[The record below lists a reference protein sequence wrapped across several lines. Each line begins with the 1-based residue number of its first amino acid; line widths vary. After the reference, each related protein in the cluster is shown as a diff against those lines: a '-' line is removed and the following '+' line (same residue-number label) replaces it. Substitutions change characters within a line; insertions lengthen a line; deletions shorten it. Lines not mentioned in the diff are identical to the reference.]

1 MNNNA
6 IRVAIV
12 GVGNC
17 ASSLIQGIHY
27 YSDRFSRN
35 CEEAGVGLMHPVLA
49 GYTPYDVQVV
59 AAFDID
65 SRKVGRQLHDAMF
78 AKPNN
83 TKVFF
88 DDFRYDDVVVQMGR
102 VLDGVAEHMSNYPE
116 DVRFV
121 VSDAPEITKEQVIEI
136 LRDKK
141 AEILINYL
149 PVGSQKATEFYAECC
164 LKAGVSLINCIPVFI
179 VSEPSWAQRF
189 AKAGIPC
196 IGDDV
201 KAQVGATIVHRTL
214 VRLTNER
221 GAKID
226 ATYQLNTGGNTD
238 FLNMLNHNRLGSK
251 RISKTE
257 AVQSQLDVPL
267 PPSQVH
273 IGPSDFVAFQK
284 DNKVCFCRIEARGF
298 GGVPLN
304 IELRLS
310 VEDSPNSGGVVID
323 AIRCCKLAR
332 EAGLAGPIDG
342 VSAYTMKH
350 PPIQFTD
357 DKAREMVES
366 FIAANAKPGQVTTTA
381 GINGQ
386 WQSEAAGGAKKRTK
400 AASRSGAR

>member
-1 MNNNA
+1 MNDNT

-27 YSDRFSRN
+27 YADRFSRG
-35 CEEAGVGLMHPVLA
+35 CEDAGVGLMHPILG
-49 GYTPYDVQVV
+49 GYAPGDVAVV

-65 SRKVGRQLHDAMF
+65 SRKVGCSLHEAVF

-83 TKVFF
+83 TKVFY
-88 DDFRYDDVVVQMGR
+88 DDFTYDDVTVQMGC
-102 VLDGVAEHMSNYPE
+102 VLDGVAEHMINYPE
-116 DVRFV
+116 DLRFV
-121 VSDAPEITKEQVIEI
+121 VADKPDITRQQVVETLRDRQVEI
-136 LRDKK
+136 L
-141 AEILINYL
+141 LNYL
-149 PVGSQKATEFYAECC
+149 PVGSQKASEFYAECA
-164 LKAGVSLINCIPVFI
+164 LEAGVSLINCIPVFI
-179 VSEPSWAQRF
+179 VSDPGWAQRF
-189 AKAGIPC
+189 TRAGIPC

-201 KAQVGATIVHRTL
+201 KAQMGATIVHRVL
-214 VRLTNER
+214 ARLATER

-238 FLNMLNHNRLGSK
+238 FLNMLNHTRLGSK
-251 RISKTE
+251 RVSKTE

-273 IGPSDFVAFQK
+273 IGPSDFVAWQK

-304 IELRLS
+304 LELRLS

-332 EAGLAGPIDG
+332 LAGLAGPIDG
-342 VSAYTMKH
+342 ISAYTMKH

-357 DKAREMVES
+357 DQARQMVEA
-366 FIAANAKPGQVTTTA
+366 FIATNSLPGRVTTTA
-381 GINGQ
+381 GINGK
-386 WQSEAAGGAKKRTK
+386 WESDAAVEAKTNNSGRPSAK
-400 AASRSGAR
+400 

>member
-1 MNNNA
+1 MNDNT

-27 YSDRFSRN
+27 YASQFSSN
-35 CEEAGVGLMHPVLA
+35 SEDASVGLMHPVLG
-49 GYTPYDVQVV
+49 GYAPQDVEVV

-65 SRKVGRQLHDAMF
+65 RRKVGRPLHEAVF

-83 TKVFF
+83 TKAFF
-88 DDFRYDDVVVQMGR
+88 EDFRYDDVAVRMGP
-102 VLDGVAEHMSNYPE
+102 VLDGVAEHMVNYPE

-121 VSDAPEITKEQVIEI
+121 VADELEMTREQVIEA
-136 LRDKK
+136 LRDVE

-149 PVGSQKATEFYAECC
+149 PVGSQKATEFYAGCALE
-164 LKAGVSLINCIPVFI
+164 AGMSLVNCIPVFI
-179 VSEPSWAQRF
+179 VSDPSWAQRF

-201 KAQVGATIVHRTL
+201 KAQVGATIVHRVL
-214 VRLTNER
+214 ARLTNER

-238 FLNMLNHNRLGSK
+238 FLNMLNHTRLGSK

-273 IGPSDFVAFQK
+273 IGPSDFVAWQK

-357 DKAREMVES
+357 DHARQMVET
-366 FIAANAKPGQVTTTA
+366 FIVEYAKPGRVTTTA
-381 GINGQ
+381 GINGR
-386 WQSEAAGGAKKRTK
+386 WESDAAAIAKTRTSTK
-400 AASRSGAR
+400 SAAK